1 VGIVHVAPDS
11 LVPRRLTRVMA
22 ARINKHSRR
31 VLLVINEDYRELGE
45 EPATR
50 MSAFCREADLRRAFE
65 HFRNRP

>member
-1 VGIVHVAPDS
+1 
-11 LVPRRLTRVMA
+11 
-22 ARINKHSRR
+22 